1 MGLFDQI
8 TGALG
13 QQSGLGQHS
22 GEGAQHTGGMQMILA
37 LISSYPGGVQG
48 LIQKLMAGGLAEHV
62 QSWIGKGGNLPVSAE
77 QIQSVL
83 GSGTLAALAKQF
95 GVSETAAAESVSQ
108 ALPTV
113 VDQVTPNG
121 AVEDDLL
128 QQGPGLLKGKL
139 FG

>member
-1 MGLFDQI
+1 
-8 TGALG
+8 
-13 QQSGLGQHS
+13 
-22 GEGAQHTGGMQMILA
+22 MQMILA

-48 LIQKLMAGGLAEHV
+48 LIQKLTAGGLAEHV

-83 GSGTLAALAKQF
+83 GSGTLASLAKQF
-95 GVSETAAAESVSQ
+95 GVSETAAADTVSQ

-128 QQGPGLLKGKL
+128 QQGLGLLKGKL